1 MTIGAYE
8 APNCTCTPVGTL
20 PCGITIASTH
30 PLAAKQF
37 VTFADLAAFPAGES
51 HVYDSFNDSILTTFK
66 KRGLVTNISHIS
78 KATEALAHIMLKQGY
93 YFSVVISQLTKP
105 KLTTVLRPIDPA
117 EDPRIPICFVTR
129 NDRAGARHRVV
140 QNFLLHAMGLV
151 SN

>member
-1 MTIGAYE
+1 M
-8 APNCTCTPVGTL
+8 
-20 PCGITIASTH
+20 
-30 PLAAKQF
+30 
-37 VTFADLAAFPAGES
+37 
-51 HVYDSFNDSILTTFK
+51 YDSFNDSILTTFK

-78 KATEALAHIMLKQGY
+78 TASEALAHIMLKQGY

-105 KLTTVLRPIDPA
+105 KLTTVLHPIDPA

-140 QNFLLHAMGLV
+140 QNFLLHAMDLV

>member
-1 MTIGAYE
+1 MRSAW
-8 APNCTCTPVGTL
+8 
-20 PCGITIASTH
+20 STF
-30 PLAAKQF
+30 LARN
-37 VTFADLAAFPAGES
+37 T
-51 HVYDSFNDSILTTFK
+51 DSFNDSILTTFK

-78 KATEALAHIMLKQGY
+78 TASEALARIMLKQGY
-93 YFSVVISQLTKP
+93 YFNVVISQLTKP